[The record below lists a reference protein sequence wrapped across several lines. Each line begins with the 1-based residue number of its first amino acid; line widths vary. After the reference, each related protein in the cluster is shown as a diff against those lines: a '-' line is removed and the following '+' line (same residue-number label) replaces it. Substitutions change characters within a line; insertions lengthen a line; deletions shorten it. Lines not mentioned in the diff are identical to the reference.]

1 MPSHAARVKSMVDEV
16 VSPSVWLVITMG
28 ASVMERVSAPTCPWT
43 MPLLYV
49 IVKDASEPCRN
60 KVLFSNSRYYCD
72 KQGTRPSLPLDCPP
86 LLCDNERRI

>member
-43 MPLLYV
+43 IPLLYV
-49 IVKDASEPCRN
+49 IVKDASKPCRGED
-60 KVLFSNSRYYCD
+60 V
-72 KQGTRPSLPLDCPP
+72 
-86 LLCDNERRI
+86 